1 MYCTACTDHGLC
13 QQKELATRNQSHSNL
28 IVEVIII
35 PIEDGSSNRGSEDSG
50 GSDDD
55 DDDDVGK
62 SGRTVLSEAS

>member
-1 MYCTACTDHGLC
+1 M
-13 QQKELATRNQSHSNL
+13 QQKAIVISNRSHSNF

-35 PIEDGSSNRGSEDSG
+35 PIEDGRSNRGSEDSG